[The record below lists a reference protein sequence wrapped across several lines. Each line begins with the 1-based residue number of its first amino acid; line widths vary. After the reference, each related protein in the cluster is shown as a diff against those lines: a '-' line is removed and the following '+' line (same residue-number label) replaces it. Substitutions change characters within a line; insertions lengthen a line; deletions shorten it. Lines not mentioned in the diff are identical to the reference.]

1 MERKIAILG
10 FLCGLGTLLYVF
22 ATRLPT
28 PIRSVSEHPGMK
40 AVVPVSAVATISSNV
55 ATHFVLRLALE
66 RRLRDDLR
74 LNAEQVAE
82 LARILAS
89 CEQSMQ
95 AAQQHPDALWRDRLA
110 KRAHRDAYD
119 LTIPLLTQ
127 EQREDFAVWLE
138 APANKEMAG
147 WFQRGAG
154 CKGCGG
160 ASNRT
165 VASGGSGG
173 PALPGASNER

>member
-10 FLCGLGTLLYVF
+10 FLCGLGAMLYVY

-28 PIRSVSEHPGMK
+28 PVRPAPEHPGLT
-40 AVVPVSAVATISSNV
+40 AATPVSAVATVSSNV
-55 ATHFVLRLALE
+55 ASNVVSRLALE
-66 RRLRDDLR
+66 QRLRDDLR

-82 LARILAS
+82 LVRILAA

-95 AAQQHPDALWRDRLA
+95 AAQQHPDALWRDRLV

-119 LTIPLLTQ
+119 LTIPLLTPA
-127 EQREDFAVWLE
+127 QREDFAVWLE
-138 APANKEMAG
+138 APLNKEMAG

-165 VASGGSGG
+165 VASGGSG

>member
-55 ATHFVLRLALE
+55 ATHSVSRLALE
-66 RRLRDDLR
+66 QRLRVDLR

-82 LARILAS
+82 LASILAA
-89 CEQSMQ
+89 CEQSVQ
-95 AAQQHPDALWRDRLA
+95 AAQQHPDALWRDRLVE
-110 KRAHRDAYD
+110 RAHRDAYVFVIPM
-119 LTIPLLTQ
+119 LTP

-138 APANKEMAG
+138 APSNQEMAG
-147 WFQRGAG
+147 WFQREAG

-160 ASNRT
+160 K
-165 VASGGSGG
+165 
-173 PALPGASNER
+173 